1 MHLVVTLHPN
11 PAVRRQLQEDL
22 GGRDGIQLVQP
33 LAHLIVVR
41 MMQRADL
48 IITDSGGVQEEAPS
62 LGTPV
67 LVAREVTERPEGV
80 ALGLACMIG
89 SCPELMVAAA
99 KAALAR
105 PITASIAN
113 PYGDGA
119 AAGRIVAGLLGEPF
133 TAFGAGAFTKEGPP
147 LQLAG

>member
-1 MHLVVTLHPN
+1 VAGMASSSCSRLPT
-11 PAVRRQLQEDL
+11 RSM
-22 GGRDGIQLVQP
+22 
-33 LAHLIVVR
+33 VR

-80 ALGLACMIG
+80 ALGLACIVG

-99 KAALAR
+99 RRRWQAPIAASA
-105 PITASIAN
+105 PIPMATAPPPA
-113 PYGDGA
+113 
-119 AAGRIVAGLLGEPF
+119 RIVAGPCSGEPF